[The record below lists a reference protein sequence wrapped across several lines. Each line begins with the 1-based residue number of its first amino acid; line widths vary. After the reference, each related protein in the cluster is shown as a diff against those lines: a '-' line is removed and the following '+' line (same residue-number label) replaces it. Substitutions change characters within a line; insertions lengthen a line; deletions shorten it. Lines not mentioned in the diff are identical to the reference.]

1 MRDET
6 DANAKEKREEKD
18 NVHGQIHFEFADCNR
33 SRDACPKDF
42 GCTCLCVCV
51 CVYVC
56 MRMIIR

>member
-33 SRDACPKDF
+33 SRDVCPED
-42 GCTCLCVCV
+42 GPT
-51 CVYVC
+51 
-56 MRMIIR
+56 